1 MLSYSCIMWG
11 LIWFSLH
18 YHLHISIDLLLFE
31 KMWDTICLNV
41 FISLFIKNSICNNF
55 HLFTEV
61 AVILLLFLCYFLCY
75 LVQHYVYMST
85 THHLAMLVS
94 WSLYV
99 SSLFIVT
106 FRFCIDWSWLSELI
120 GEHIQDSH
128 NELTCDISNWL
139 KSLTLEMGI
148 VVHVTFYF
156 ILHNI
161 LSGGLFLM

>member
-1 MLSYSCIMWG
+1 MWG
-11 LIWFSLH
+11 LIRFWLH
-18 YHLHISIDLLLFE
+18 YHLHISIDLLLFV

-41 FISLFIKNSICNNF
+41 FILLFIKNSICNNF

-61 AVILLLFLCYFLCY
+61 AVVLFLFLCYFLCY

-85 THHLAMLVS
+85 THHLAMILS

-99 SSLFIVT
+99 SPLFIVT
-106 FRFCIDWSWLSELI
+106 FWFCIDISWLPELI
-120 GEHIQDSH
+120 EEHTQDSH
-128 NELTCDISNWL
+128 NELTCDISNSL
-139 KSLTLEMGI
+139 ETLTLEMGI

-156 ILHNI
+156 IFHNI